1 MDHHRTLHRST
12 TIALCGLASLATLAL
27 PAGAANASRLP
38 ADPLALVG
46 APAPMAR
53 FVLAAQA
60 DHVWAALE
68 DIHGG

>member
-1 MDHHRTLHRST
+1 MEHRTHHRTHALAAALLAVTAVALST
-12 TIALCGLASLATLAL
+12 G
-27 PAGAANASRLP
+27 PAHASRLP